1 MQQSIRYRTIVA
13 RTLCYLGQVSLGC
26 VWIWSSLPKIRRPY
40 DFLGQV
46 YNYEL
51 LGAQAG
57 VFMASV
63 LPILELILG
72 LCLIAGLFVGGAL
85 LVSGALLAM
94 FLAAQGWVLWQ
105 GLAISCGCF
114 GSAGEGFISYGTLLR
129 TGLLLAVAV
138 ATYCLFI
145 LRYGSDTADRKNGV
159 RQVAESS
166 AAQTL
171 THSQLG
177 RPMEPAVAR

>member
-1 MQQSIRYRTIVA
+1 MQQTSQYKTTVT
-13 RTLCYLGQVSLGC
+13 RTLCYFGQVSLGC

-72 LCLIAGLFVGGAL
+72 LCLIAGLFIGGAL
-85 LVSGALLAM
+85 LVSSVLLAV

-114 GSAGEGFISYGTLLR
+114 GSAGEGFISYGTMLR
-129 TGLLLAVAV
+129 TGGLLAVAV

-145 LRYGSDTADRKNGV
+145 LRHGSDTAARKNGV
-159 RQVAESS
+159 RQVADSS
-166 AAQTL
+166 ADRTVTSAQL
-171 THSQLG
+171 VGSV
-177 RPMEPAVAR
+177 EPAVAR